1 MKIRRIIS
9 PDMRRAM
16 AKLKEDLGPDAVILS
31 TKKVPAGMEIVGAI
45 DFDERDISAALNKL
59 EQQADEKGDVQGSG
73 VATHEDTFLGSGSRE
88 ISAMREEIGQ
98 LRELMESQIAI
109 IGWRKWSRKS
119 PYRARLLRKMAALG
133 IGSDLSNEILSRLA
147 AEEDNDQLWPR
158 ALRILRDSIPIGA
171 DDVLRQ
177 GGVIALVGATGVGKT
192 TTVAKLAA
200 RFAARHG
207 NRDVALVS
215 TDSYRIGAHDHLMA
229 YGRILEVP
237 VLIAGNKHELRDV
250 LHGTRHKKLV
260 LIDTAGMSQRDM
272 RLAEQLATLKSEGE
286 RVTNYLVMSAN
297 TQTQGLN
304 DIARAFNAARLNGC
318 IITKEDEAVSLG
330 GVLTV
335 VARHSLPVVYV
346 ADGQRVPEDI
356 HPARPDQLIR
366 RAVTLASLE
375 ENHVDEESI
384 AIRFNALG
392 ESARI

>member
-1 MKIRRIIS
+1 M
-9 PDMRRAM
+9 
-16 AKLKEDLGPDAVILS
+16 
-31 TKKVPAGMEIVGAI
+31 
-45 DFDERDISAALNKL
+45 
-59 EQQADEKGDVQGSG
+59 
-73 VATHEDTFLGSGSRE
+73 
-88 ISAMREEIGQ
+88 
-98 LRELMESQIAI
+98 
-109 IGWRKWSRKS
+109 
-119 PYRARLLRKMAALG
+119 
-133 IGSDLSNEILSRLA
+133 
-147 AEEDNDQLWPR
+147 
-158 ALRILRDSIPIGA
+158 
-171 DDVLRQ
+171 
-177 GGVIALVGATGVGKT
+177 IALVGATGVGKT

-237 VLIAGNKHELRDV
+237 VLIAGNKHGLRDV
-250 LHGTRHKKLV
+250 LLSTRHKKLV
-260 LIDTAGMSQRDM
+260 LIDTAGMSQNDM
-272 RLAEQLATLKSEGE
+272 RLAEQLATLRGEGE
-286 RVTNYLVMSAN
+286 RVRNYLVMSAN
-297 TQTQGLN
+297 TQTPGLN
-304 DIARAFNAARLNGC
+304 DIARAFNAAQLKGC

-335 VARHSLPVVYV
+335 IARHSLPVIYV

-392 ESARI
+392 ASARI